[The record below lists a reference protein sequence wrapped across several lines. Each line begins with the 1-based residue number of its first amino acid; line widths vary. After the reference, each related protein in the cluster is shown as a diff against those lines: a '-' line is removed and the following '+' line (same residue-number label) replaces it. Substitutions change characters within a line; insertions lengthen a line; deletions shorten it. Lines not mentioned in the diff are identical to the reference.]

1 MKKLC
6 PKCGSDK
13 IRKRE
18 IIIRNVIY
26 EQSSNGEW
34 IRNPNDKEDNDGLDD
49 INEEF
54 KCSNCGSIYHSE
66 KYLKT
71 PDKVN

>member
-1 MKKLC
+1 MKKVC

-18 IIIRNVIY
+18 IIIQNLIY
-26 EQSSNGEW
+26 EQNDKGEW
-34 IRNPNDKEDNDGLDD
+34 IRNPNHKEDSDGLDD

-54 KCSNCGSIYHSE
+54 KCKNCGSICYSE
-66 KYLKT
+66 KYLKNGDT
-71 PDKVN
+71 T

>member
-1 MKKLC
+1 MKKAC

-26 EQSSNGEW
+26 EQSSNGDW
-34 IRNPNDKEDNDGLDD
+34 IRNSYHKEDNDGLDD

-54 KCSNCGSIYHSE
+54 KCENCGSICHYE
-66 KYLKT
+66 KYLKNGDT
-71 PDKVN
+71 T